1 MQKGIKNL
9 SKVYAKSMQEKGM
22 QKVWKMMTKG
32 SQNGSRNPSK
42 IEKVMEKTHA
52 KKQRRNLRPK
62 KSDFGRFCRWF
73 GFDFWRCG
81 GGG

>member
-9 SKVYAKSMQEKGM
+9 SKGYAKSMQEKGM

-32 SQNGSRNPSK
+32 SQNGSRNPLK
-42 IEKVMEKTHA
+42 IGKVMEKRHA

-62 KSDFGRFCRWF
+62 KSDFG
-73 GFDFWRCG
+73 
-81 GGG
+81 

>member
-1 MQKGIKNL
+1 MQKGIKNQ

-42 IEKVMEKTHA
+42 IEKVMEKRQA
-52 KKQRRNLRPK
+52 KNNVEI
-62 KSDFGRFCRWF
+62 
-73 GFDFWRCG
+73 
-81 GGG
+81 